1 MAVSSPHIKRLDPYR
16 LEIFPSYKQG
26 MNASAMIYAD
36 QALEAVIE
44 AGAIDQAANTA
55 TLPGLAGN
63 ALAMPDIHTGYG
75 FPIGGVAAYDAQS
88 GIISP
93 GGVGYDIN
101 CGVRLLASSLEK
113 KDIEKKLEALAA
125 GLHSGIPAGLGAG
138 GGLRLGKRDY
148 EAPLIQG
155 AAWAVKNGLGRP
167 EDLVNSESGGAM
179 GGANPHALSRRALER
194 GSGQLGTLGSG
205 NHFLEVQEVEEIFDE
220 EAARAF
226 GIFKGQVTVMLHTGS
241 RGLGHQVCTDFIEVM
256 RSAARRYGIA
266 LADPQLAAAPFRST
280 EGQDYFGAMQAA
292 ANYAWANR
300 QALTGLTRDIFSS
313 VFGLGEKALAMDLV
327 YDVAHNIAKLEEHT
341 IGGKKIMVVV
351 HRKGATRAFGP
362 GHADLPAA
370 YASVGQ
376 PVIVPGDMGRAS
388 YLLAGSA
395 KAMTETFGSTCH
407 GAGRLMSRHEA
418 IRRARGRNIEEE
430 LAAKGVWVRSSG
442 RETLGEEMPEAYK
455 DVEAVVNVVSGAGLA
470 RKVARFKPL
479 VVIKG

>member
-1 MAVSSPHIKRLDPYR
+1 MSVSSPHIRRLDAYR
-16 LEIFPSYKQG
+16 LEILPSFKQG
-26 MNASAMIYAD
+26 MNASSIIYAD
-36 QALEAVIE
+36 AGIEKFIE
-44 AGAIDQAANTA
+44 AGALDQAANTA

-63 ALAMPDIHTGYG
+63 SLAMPDIHTGYG
-75 FPIGGVAAYDAQS
+75 FPIGGVAAFHADS

-125 GLHSGIPAGLGAG
+125 GLYAGIPAGLGAG
-138 GGLRLGKRDY
+138 GGMRLGKRDW

-155 AAWAVKNGLGRP
+155 APWAVKAGLGRP
-167 EDLVNSESGGAM
+167 EDLAAAESGGAM
-179 GGANPHALSRRALER
+179 SGADPHAVSRRALER
-194 GSGQLGTLGSG
+194 GGGQLGTLGSG
-205 NHFLEVQEVEEIFDE
+205 NHFLEVQEVAEIFDE
-220 EAARAF
+220 GTARAF

-313 VFGLGEKALAMDLV
+313 VLGAGEKALAMNLV

-341 IGGKKIMVVV
+341 VGGKKMMVVV

-362 GHADLPAA
+362 GHPELPPA
-370 YASVGQ
+370 YALTGQ
-376 PVIVPGDMGRAS
+376 PVIIPGDMGRAS
-388 YLLAGSA
+388 YLLAGER
-395 KAMTETFGSTCH
+395 KAMAETFGSTCH
-407 GAGRLMSRHEA
+407 GAGRLMSRGEA

-479 VVIKG
+479 IVIKG

>member
-1 MAVSSPHIKRLDPYR
+1 MSSPHIKRLDAYR
-16 LEIFPSYKQG
+16 LEILPSYKQG
-26 MNASAMIYAD
+26 MKASAIIYAD
-36 QALEAVIE
+36 QALEAIIE
-44 AGAIDQAANTA
+44 AAALDQAANTA

-113 KDIEKKLEALAA
+113 KDIEEKLEALAA
-125 GLHSGIPAGLGAG
+125 ALHSGIPAGLGAG

-167 EDLVNSESGGAM
+167 EDLVNSESGGAL
-179 GGANPHALSRRALER
+179 GGADPHAISKRALER

-226 GIFKGQVTVMLHTGS
+226 GIFKGQVTLMIHTGS

-256 RSAARRYGIA
+256 RGAARRYGIA

-313 VFGLGEKALAMDLV
+313 VFDLGEKALAMDLV

-370 YASVGQ
+370 YSSVGQ

-388 YLLAGSA
+388 YLLAGSQ
-395 KAMTETFGSTCH
+395 KAMAETFGSTCH
-407 GAGRLMSRHEA
+407 GAGRLLSRHEA

>member
-1 MAVSSPHIKRLDPYR
+1 MTVSSPHIKRLDPYR
-16 LEIFPSYKQG
+16 LEVLPSYKQG
-26 MNASAMIYAD
+26 MNAAAIIYAD
-36 QALEAVIE
+36 AEIEKSIEEEAL
-44 AGAIDQAANTA
+44 DQAANMA

-75 FPIGGVAAYDAQS
+75 FPIGGVAAFYADS

-125 GLHSGIPAGLGAG
+125 GLYAGIPAGLGTG
-138 GGLRLGKRDY
+138 GGLRLGKRDW

-155 AAWAVKNGLGRP
+155 AAWAVKNGLGRQ
-167 EDLVNSESGGAM
+167 EDLLTAESGGAL
-179 GGANPHALSRRALER
+179 GGANPHAVSRRALER

-205 NHFLEVQEVEEIFDE
+205 NHFLEVQEVEEIYDE
-220 EAARAF
+220 ETARAF
-226 GIFKGQVTVMLHTGS
+226 GLFKGQVTVMLHTGS

-300 QALTGLTRDIFSS
+300 QALTGLTREIFSAAL
-313 VFGLGEKALAMDLV
+313 GLGENALAMSLV
-327 YDVAHNIAKLEEHT
+327 YDVAHNIAKLEEHE
-341 IGGKKIMVVV
+341 IGGRTIKLVV

-362 GHADLPAA
+362 DHPELPPA
-370 YASVGQ
+370 YARTGQ
-376 PVIVPGDMGRAS
+376 PVIIPGDMGRAS
-388 YLLAGSA
+388 YLLAGERKS
-395 KAMTETFGSTCH
+395 MTETFGSACH

-418 IRRARGRNIEEE
+418 VRRARGRNITEE

-442 RETLGEEMPEAYK
+442 RETLSEEMPEAYK
-455 DVEAVVNVVSGAGLA
+455 DAGAVVNVMAGAGIA
-470 RKVARFKPL
+470 RKVARFKPII
-479 VVIKG
+479 VIKG

>member
-1 MAVSSPHIKRLDPYR
+1 MAVSSPHIRRLDPYR
-16 LEIFPSYKQG
+16 REILPSYKQG

-44 AGAIDQAANTA
+44 AAALDQAANTA

-167 EDLVNSESGGAM
+167 EDLVNAESGGAM
-179 GGANPHALSRRALER
+179 GGANPHAISRRALER

-205 NHFLEVQEVEEIFDE
+205 NHFLEVQEVEEIFDA

-256 RSAARRYGIA
+256 RGAARRYGIA

-280 EGQDYFGAMQAA
+280 EGQAYFGAMQ
-292 ANYAWANR
+292 
-300 QALTGLTRDIFSS
+300 T
-313 VFGLGEKALAMDLV
+313 
-327 YDVAHNIAKLEEHT
+327 
-341 IGGKKIMVVV
+341 
-351 HRKGATRAFGP
+351 
-362 GHADLPAA
+362 
-370 YASVGQ
+370 
-376 PVIVPGDMGRAS
+376 GRA
-388 YLLAGSA
+388 
-395 KAMTETFGSTCH
+395 
-407 GAGRLMSRHEA
+407 
-418 IRRARGRNIEEE
+418 N
-430 LAAKGVWVRSSG
+430 
-442 RETLGEEMPEAYK
+442 
-455 DVEAVVNVVSGAGLA
+455 
-470 RKVARFKPL
+470 
-479 VVIKG
+479 

>member
-1 MAVSSPHIKRLDPYR
+1 MSSPHIKRLDAYR
-16 LEIFPSYKQG
+16 LEILPSYKQG
-26 MNASAMIYAD
+26 MKASAIIYAD
-36 QALEAVIE
+36 QALEAIIE
-44 AGAIDQAANTA
+44 AAALDQAANTA

-113 KDIEKKLEALAA
+113 KDIEEKLEALAA
-125 GLHSGIPAGLGAG
+125 ALHSGIPAGLGAG

-167 EDLVNSESGGAM
+167 EDLVNSESGGAL
-179 GGANPHALSRRALER
+179 GGADPHAISKRALER

-226 GIFKGQVTVMLHTGS
+226 GIFKGQVTLMIHTGS

-256 RSAARRYGIA
+256 RGAARRYGIA

-313 VFGLGEKALAMDLV
+313 VFDLGEKALAMDLV

-395 KAMTETFGSTCH
+395 KAMAETFGSTCH

-430 LAAKGVWVRSSG
+430 LAAKGVRVRSSG

-479 VVIKG
+479 IVIKG

>member
-1 MAVSSPHIKRLDPYR
+1 MRAASSHIRRLDPYR
-16 LEIFPSYKQG
+16 LEILPSYKEG
-26 MNASAMIYAD
+26 MKASAIIYAD
-36 QALEAVIE
+36 EELERSIEEAALA
-44 AGAIDQAANTA
+44 QAANTA
-55 TLPGLAGN
+55 TLPGLSGH

-75 FPIGGVAAYDAQS
+75 FPIGGVAAYDAKS

-101 CGVRLLASSLEK
+101 CGVRLLTSSLEK
-113 KDIEKKLEALAA
+113 KELEKKLEALAA
-125 GLHSGIPAGLGAG
+125 GLYAGIPAGLGAG

-148 EAPLIQG
+148 EAPLIHG

-167 EDLVNSESGGAM
+167 EDLLNAESGGAM
-179 GGANPHALSRRALER
+179 GGADPHSVSRRALER

-205 NHFLEVQEVEEIFDE
+205 NHFLEVQEVTELFDE
-220 EAARAF
+220 ETARAF
-226 GIFKGQVTVMLHTGS
+226 GVFKGQVTVMLHTGS
-241 RGLGHQVCTDFIEVM
+241 RGLGHQVCSDFIEVM

-292 ANYAWANR
+292 ANFAWANR

-313 VFGLGEKALAMDLV
+313 VLGMGEKALAMDLV
-327 YDVAHNIAKLEEHT
+327 YDVAHNIAKLEEHAVD
-341 IGGKKIMVVV
+341 GKKIQVVV
-351 HRKGATRAFGP
+351 HRKGATRAFCA
-362 GHADLPAA
+362 GHPELPPA
-370 YASVGQ
+370 YARTGQ

-388 YLLAGSA
+388 YLLAGEL
-395 KAMTETFGSTCH
+395 KAMADTFGSTCH

-418 IRRARGRNIEEE
+418 IRRARGRNIGEE

-455 DVEAVVNVVSGAGLA
+455 DVEAVVNVVAGAGLA
-470 RKVARFKPL
+470 RKVAKFKPL
-479 VVIKG
+479 IVIKG

>member
-1 MAVSSPHIKRLDPYR
+1 MSSPHIKRLDAYR
-16 LEIFPSYKQG
+16 LEILPSYKQG
-26 MNASAMIYAD
+26 MKASAIIYAD
-36 QALEAVIE
+36 QALEAIIE
-44 AGAIDQAANTA
+44 AGALDQAANTA

-167 EDLVNSESGGAM
+167 EDLVNAESGGAL
-179 GGANPHALSRRALER
+179 GGANPHAISRRALER

-241 RGLGHQVCTDFIEVM
+241 RGRGRQVCTDFIEVM
-256 RSAARRYGIA
+256 RGAARRYGIA

-300 QALTGLTRDIFSS
+300 QALTGLTREIFSS

-370 YASVGQ
+370 YSSVGQ

-388 YLLAGSA
+388 YLLAGSQ
-395 KAMTETFGSTCH
+395 KAMAETFGSTCH
-407 GAGRLMSRHEA
+407 GAGRLLSRHEA
-418 IRRARGRNIEEE
+418 IRRARGRNIEKE

-455 DVEAVVNVVSGAGLA
+455 DVEAVVKVVSGAGLA
-470 RKVARFKPL
+470 RKVARFRPL

>member
-1 MAVSSPHIKRLDPYR
+1 MSSPHIKRLDAYR
-16 LEIFPSYKQG
+16 LEILPSYKQG
-26 MNASAMIYAD
+26 MKASAIIYAD
-36 QALEAVIE
+36 QALEAIIE
-44 AGAIDQAANTA
+44 AAALDQAANTA

-113 KDIEKKLEALAA
+113 KDIKKKLEALAA

-167 EDLVNSESGGAM
+167 EDLVNAESGGAM
-179 GGANPHALSRRALER
+179 GGANPHAISRRALER

-256 RSAARRYGIA
+256 RGAARRYGIA

-370 YASVGQ
+370 YSSVGQ

-388 YLLAGSA
+388 YLLAGSE
-395 KAMTETFGSTCH
+395 KAMAETFGSTCH
-407 GAGRLMSRHEA
+407 GAGRLLSRHEA

>member
-1 MAVSSPHIKRLDPYR
+1 MSSPHIERLDAYR
-16 LEIFPSYKQG
+16 LEILPSYKQG
-26 MNASAMIYAD
+26 MKASAIIYAD
-36 QALEAVIE
+36 QALEAIIE
-44 AGAIDQAANTA
+44 AGALDQAANTA

-167 EDLVNSESGGAM
+167 EDLVNAESGGAL
-179 GGANPHALSRRALER
+179 GGANPHAISRRALER

-226 GIFKGQVTVMLHTGS
+226 GIFKGQVTVMIHTGS

-256 RSAARRYGIA
+256 RGAARRYGIA

-313 VFGLGEKALAMDLV
+313 VFGLGEKTLAMDLV

-370 YASVGQ
+370 YSSVGQ

-388 YLLAGSA
+388 YLLAGSQ
-395 KAMTETFGSTCH
+395 KAMAETFGSTCH
-407 GAGRLMSRHEA
+407 GAGRLLSRHEA